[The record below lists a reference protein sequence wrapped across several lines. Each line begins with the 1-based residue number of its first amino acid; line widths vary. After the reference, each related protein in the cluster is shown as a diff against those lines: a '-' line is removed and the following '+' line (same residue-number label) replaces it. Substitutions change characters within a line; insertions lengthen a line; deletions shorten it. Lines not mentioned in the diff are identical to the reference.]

1 MPNII
6 KKFALKDGM
15 AIFVKHSEPK
25 DREGICEFFNLIPKS
40 DLILYR
46 DNISDQELLVD
57 FISPCDEEKVIE
69 LIALHKDRV
78 IAKGSLHTEVVYWP
92 KAAEIKLVVSPEYR
106 SKGLGTILFNR
117 LLHEGFKLQVRK
129 IVVRYASGNNS
140 MDKILGNHGFKPE
153 SVLNYNVQ
161 DTDKDIN
168 KNLILA
174 SYDLDSW
181 ERRFELYSTIYD

>member
-6 KKFALKDGM
+6 KKFALKDGTP
-15 AIFVKHSEPK
+15 IFVKHSEPK

-69 LIALHKDRV
+69 LIALHKNRV
-78 IAKGSLHTEVVYWP
+78 IAKGSLHTEAVYWP